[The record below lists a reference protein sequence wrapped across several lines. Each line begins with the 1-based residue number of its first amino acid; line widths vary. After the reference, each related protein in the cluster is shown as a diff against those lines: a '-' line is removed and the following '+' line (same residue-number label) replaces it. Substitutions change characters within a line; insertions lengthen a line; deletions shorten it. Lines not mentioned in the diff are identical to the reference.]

1 MSDRQHPNHWRPD
14 IQGLRALA
22 VIAVILNHLGV
33 PVRAGFLGVDIFIVV
48 SGFVITGLLL
58 REIEASGKIQLLR
71 FFKWRFMRLF
81 PAHVVML
88 SSTFLLFLFIG
99 PFGAHKAALNQ
110 ARASI
115 GFVANAYFFAR
126 PKDYFALGDDLT
138 LFLNTW
144 SLALEEQFYVIFAV
158 TIFVLIFVITKIK
171 NHSEKNLENSILYL
185 ILFMMFVSLLVALIT
200 SLVWKSNDSEFKT
213 GIIGPSQWLKFM
225 QSRGQEFAFY
235 SPITRAWQFLLGA
248 LLALTSKKRTVMP
261 GTLFSNFSLGSILAI
276 LMFAEADSLNF
287 FSWSRITITLL
298 TFSILSS
305 RSSLLSG
312 NWLVAI
318 GDRSYSLY
326 LWHYPLIVIS
336 RSIDSIWAST
346 VAILGTLIMSEL
358 SFRYVEMPFRH
369 SKNDSIK
376 SRQPLHYIAPAIVL
390 LSFVSLGLRL
400 DVFARN
406 LIDSKYLQQGSIELD
421 HFYEEKGMCW
431 SDSGIVT
438 CDRDL
443 SGTVLLIGDSH
454 AESLRP
460 GFFKAVLDLGLIP
473 QIRPSGKCFF
483 QYFDTANEDRDKSE
497 CGELGLELQK
507 EIISQRPRLLVLL
520 ACGRL
525 YNSCPEGLESDNE
538 LDWVNAG
545 ELALRPILDAGIPV
559 AFVRDLPVLSPDP
572 RTQMS
577 VARSIFSMPIN
588 RFRIDEDYKRMSKSH
603 FDLLFKRLNNS
614 SADVHEVNFLQTI
627 CQSEYC
633 VARSND
639 GQNLWMDADHL
650 SVAGSLEV
658 ADSIGIELSRIIKIK

>member
-1 MSDRQHPNHWRPD
+1 MSDRQHPSHWRSD

-22 VIAVILNHLGV
+22 VIAVILNHLGI
-33 PVRAGFLGVDIFIVV
+33 PVSAGFLGVDIFIVV

-58 REIEASGKIQLLR
+58 REIDASGRIRLLR

-88 SSTFLLFLFIG
+88 STTLLLFLFIG

-158 TIFVLIFVITKIK
+158 TIFLLIFVITKFK
-171 NHSEKNLENSILYL
+171 NYSEKNLDKSILHL
-185 ILFMMFVSLLVALIT
+185 VLFMMFISLLVALIT
-200 SLVWKSNDSEFKT
+200 SLVWKSNGSDFKT
-213 GIIGPSQWLKFM
+213 AMISPSQWLKFM

-248 LLALTSKKRTVMP
+248 LLALTSKKRIVVLGTV
-261 GTLFSNFSLGSILAI
+261 FSNFLLGSILAI
-276 LMFAEADSLNF
+276 LVFAGADSPNF

-298 TFSILSS
+298 TFAILSS

-336 RSIDSIWAST
+336 RSVDSIWAST
-346 VAILGTLIMSEL
+346 VAILVTLIMSEL

-369 SKNDSIK
+369 SGNFSLK

-390 LSFVSLGLRL
+390 LSFVSLSLRL
-400 DVFARN
+400 DIFARN
-406 LIDSKYLQQGSIELD
+406 LIDSKYVSQESIELD
-421 HFYEEKGMCW
+421 HFYDESKKCW
-431 SDSGIVT
+431 SDFGAIT

-454 AESLRP
+454 AGSLRP

-473 QIRPSGKCFF
+473 QTRLAGKCFF
-483 QYFDTANEDRDKSE
+483 QYFDTANDDLDKSE
-497 CGELGLELQK
+497 CGKLGLELQE
-507 EIISQRPRLLVLL
+507 EIVSQRPRLVVFL

-525 YNSCPEGLESDNE
+525 YDSCPEGLESESE

-559 AFVRDLPVLSPDP
+559 ALVRDLPVLIPDP
-572 RTQMS
+572 RTAIS
-577 VARSIFSMPIN
+577 VARSVFSKPIS
-588 RFRIDEDYKRMSKSH
+588 RFRIDEGYKRMSRSH
-603 FDLLFKRLNNS
+603 FDLLFKRLNYP
-614 SADVHEVNFLQTI
+614 SADLREVNFLQTI

-633 VARSND
+633 IARSSD

-658 ADSIGIELSRIIKIK
+658 ADSVGIELSRILKVK